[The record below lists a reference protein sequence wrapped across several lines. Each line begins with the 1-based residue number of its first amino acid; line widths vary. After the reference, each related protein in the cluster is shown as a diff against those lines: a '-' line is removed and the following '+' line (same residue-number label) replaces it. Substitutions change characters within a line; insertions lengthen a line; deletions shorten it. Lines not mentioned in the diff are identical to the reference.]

1 MDTLLRAIAEPRR
14 REILRLVWD
23 AECTAGAIAEHF
35 DVSRPA
41 ISQHL
46 RVLREADLVSERR
59 EGTRRF
65 YRARPETLEDLRGF
79 LEGFWDTSLA
89 ALKGEAEAEERNR
102 MPVDRTF
109 NVTRELRIKASP
121 DTIFEF
127 FTDPEKIAR
136 WMGRI
141 VRSDARPGGEYSADL
156 NGRDIAV
163 GTYLEI
169 DRPRRLVFTWGWKD
183 NEFVPP
189 GSSTI
194 EVSLTPEG
202 TETVLLFVHRD
213 LPEGQD
219 TNHATGWDY
228 YLPRLVI
235 AAEGGD
241 PGPDPGP
248 P

>member
-1 MDTLLRAIAEPRR
+1 M
-14 REILRLVWD
+14 
-23 AECTAGAIAEHF
+23 
-35 DVSRPA
+35 
-41 ISQHL
+41 
-46 RVLREADLVSERR
+46 
-59 EGTRRF
+59 
-65 YRARPETLEDLRGF
+65 
-79 LEGFWDTSLA
+79 
-89 ALKGEAEAEERNR
+89 
-102 MPVDRTF
+102 
-109 NVTRELRIKASP
+109 
-121 DTIFEF
+121 
-127 FTDPEKIAR
+127 
-136 WMGRI
+136 
-141 VRSDARPGGEYSADL
+141 
-156 NGRDIAV
+156 

-228 YLPRLVI
+228 YLPRLGI